1 MEPGCGQQMES
12 QLDRN
17 VYPCQVLNL
26 STSLHLGS
34 LDSDSVLLFACL
46 DRTLLLTHFRYAIN
60 MRTRRARAIKTIAS
74 LNLLQTQQRQLLSHF
89 TRKDLTRLLC

>member
-1 MEPGCGQQMES
+1 MES

-26 STSLHLGS
+26 PPILSWRP
-34 LDSDSVLLFACL
+34 DSDSVLLFACL
-46 DRTLLLTHFRYAIN
+46 ARTLLLTHFRYAIN

-74 LNLLQTQQRQLLSHF
+74 LNLLQPQPFSTAQAF
-89 TRKDLTRLLC
+89 EPGLC